1 MAMPNMIYFVLA
13 LLLGAIILFMAF
25 SVAIGDV
32 ERNLISLRL
41 LACPRA
47 NIEIRAV
54 VVKTLL
60 VVIATTLE
68 AYGKVQAV
76 LLAAAA
82 IYLVWIYLREVGH
95 LSGSSYA
102 CCFLFVILLCSLL
115 LISDQ
120 A

>member
-1 MAMPNMIYFVLA
+1 MAV
-13 LLLGAIILFMAF
+13 
-25 SVAIGDV
+25 SVAIGNV

-68 AYGKVQAV
+68 TYGKVQAV

-82 IYLVWIYLREVGH
+82 IYLVWIYFREVGH
-95 LSGSSYA
+95 LSF
-102 CCFLFVILLCSLL
+102 CVWFRMVVILVYSLL

-120 A
+120 AKSNVNCSVL